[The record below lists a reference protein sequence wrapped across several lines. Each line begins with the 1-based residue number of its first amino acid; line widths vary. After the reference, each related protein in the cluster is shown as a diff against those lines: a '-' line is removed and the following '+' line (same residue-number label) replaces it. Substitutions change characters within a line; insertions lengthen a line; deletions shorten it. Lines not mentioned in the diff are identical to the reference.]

1 VPRTKGFKNYF
12 LRNNS
17 KIITHNLKI
26 GQVKSDIKSSELLW
40 QSINQSF
47 LFIKD
52 RIKFVVF
59 SERSIY
65 HYQHLECNN
74 YVYLLPSQLCP
85 PPDAALSNPSTPLM
99 KCPSQVYK
107 FNLNPEFK
115 YPKERKKE
123 FHYTGINLLKSYKY
137 FFIKNKFLLK

>member
-52 RIKFVVF
+52 RTKFVVF
-59 SERSIY
+59 SERSI
-65 HYQHLECNN
+65 YQHLECNN
-74 YVYLLPSQLCP
+74 YVYLLPSHP

>member
-1 VPRTKGFKNYF
+1 MPRTKGFKNYF

-52 RIKFVVF
+52 RTKFVVF
-59 SERSIY
+59 SERSI
-65 HYQHLECNN
+65 YQHLECNN

>member
-1 VPRTKGFKNYF
+1 MPRTKGFKNYF

-65 HYQHLECNN
+65 QHLECNN

-115 YPKERKKE
+115 NPKERKNS
-123 FHYTGINLLKSYKY
+123 TTLALTC
-137 FFIKNKFLLK
+137 